1 MGALVNVAPVSTSI
15 STGMECRVI
24 SGADSAADSCRIG
37 LGRRWQGYGGCP
49 AGSYEFHPFDW

>member
-24 SGADSAADSCRIG
+24 SGADRCRIG
-37 LGRRWQGYGGCP
+37 LGSP
-49 AGSYEFHPFDW
+49 VAGV